1 MSLPEI
7 LTNSKFYL
15 ELILEG
21 SQEID
26 GYFMD
31 CQGFNVKQDPIEI
44 AEVTKGGVVVRTKIP
59 GNVKVGN
66 ITLKRGLSISQTMW
80 KWFENVQNKQ
90 WGQKRKDGFLVIYDQ
105 GAREAARYD
114 FKRAWPTSYK
124 IGDLKAAGNEF
135 QIEELELVVE
145 ELIRTN

>member
-15 ELILEG
+15 QLSLDG

-59 GNVKVGN
+59 GNTKVGN
-66 ITLKRGLSISQTMW
+66 ITLKRGMSISQTLW
-80 KWFENVQNKQ
+80 KWFEKVQNNQWAKQ
-90 WGQKRKDGFLVIYDQ
+90 RRNGFLVIYDQ
-105 GAREAARYD
+105 GARERARYE
-114 FKRAWPTSYK
+114 FKRAWPCSYK
-124 IGDLKAAGNEF
+124 IGDLKASGNEF
-135 QIEELELVVE
+135 EIEELELAVE
-145 ELIRTN
+145 ELLRLK